1 MQPFTYRSP
10 FPSRR
15 SPVMA
20 RRGMV
25 ATSHPLAVAAGLEML
40 REGGNAVDAAIAAAA
55 ALAVV
60 EPTSNGL
67 GSDAFALVWDGKR
80 LHGLNASGRSPRAL
94 TPEVV
99 LQAHGETMPTDGWLP
114 VTVPGAVSG
123 WVALSRRFGR
133 LAFRRLL
140 EPAIHYAAEGHGV
153 PPLTAQAWQEAEKRF
168 AHREDFR
175 AAFLPGGRAPQ
186 AGQLFRLP
194 DQARS
199 LRLIAESEGEAF
211 YRGELAEA
219 MAAHAAR
226 EGGLLTVEDLAEHE
240 PEWVEPLSVSHKGF
254 RLWELPPNGQGL
266 VALQALALLSPL
278 DLGPDLL
285 DGRRLHYVVEALR
298 IAFADA
304 YAHIS
309 EPASLRVR
317 PEQLV
322 DDAYLAER
330 RRLLTETR
338 NPEVAAGHPAT
349 GDTVYLC
356 AADGDG
362 MMVSFIQSNYMGFGS
377 GVVVPG
383 TGIALQ
389 NRGACFTMEEGH
401 PNQVGP
407 AKRPFHTIIPAFLT
421 TEAGEPVAAFGVMGG
436 DMQPQGHL
444 QVLLNLL
451 DFQLDPQA
459 ALDAPRVHLLP
470 DGRVAVEPGIP
481 TAAREELARRGHPVV
496 EDGGPFGFGGG
507 QVIWRDGEQGLY
519 IAGSDPRKDG
529 LAMGF

>member
-1 MQPFTYRSP
+1 LILAQLQVHPPPSSPPARPREGSSTPSLPWALARILPEESLFFIYFPGWGSGPFSPTAPLGYDGKHSQRRDGMQPFTYRSP

-99 LQAHGETMPTDGWLP
+99 RQAHGETMPTDGWLP

-226 EGGLLTVEDLAEHE
+226 EGGLLTVQDLAEHE

-278 DLGPDLL
+278 DLG
-285 DGRRLHYVVEALR
+285 
-298 IAFADA
+298 
-304 YAHIS
+304 
-309 EPASLRVR
+309 
-317 PEQLV
+317 
-322 DDAYLAER
+322 
-330 RRLLTETR
+330 
-338 NPEVAAGHPAT
+338 
-349 GDTVYLC
+349 
-356 AADGDG
+356 
-362 MMVSFIQSNYMGFGS
+362 
-377 GVVVPG
+377 
-383 TGIALQ
+383 
-389 NRGACFTMEEGH
+389 
-401 PNQVGP
+401 
-407 AKRPFHTIIPAFLT
+407 
-421 TEAGEPVAAFGVMGG
+421 
-436 DMQPQGHL
+436 
-444 QVLLNLL
+444 
-451 DFQLDPQA
+451 
-459 ALDAPRVHLLP
+459 
-470 DGRVAVEPGIP
+470 
-481 TAAREELARRGHPVV
+481 
-496 EDGGPFGFGGG
+496 
-507 QVIWRDGEQGLY
+507 
-519 IAGSDPRKDG
+519 
-529 LAMGF
+529 

>member
-1 MQPFTYRSP
+1 RPGLGWKAPPWPQRLGAEPPGPHPRGGP
-10 FPSRR
+10 PGPRGDHAHRWVAPRHRAGRR
-15 SPVMA
+15 LRVGGPLA
-20 RRGMV
+20 ALRTPRLPPAPGACHPLRRRG
-25 ATSHPLAVAAGLEML
+25 
-40 REGGNAVDAAIAAAA
+40 
-55 ALAVV
+55 
-60 EPTSNGL
+60 
-67 GSDAFALVWDGKR
+67 
-80 LHGLNASGRSPRAL
+80 PR
-94 TPEVV
+94 
-99 LQAHGETMPTDGWLP
+99 G
-114 VTVPGAVSG
+114 
-123 WVALSRRFGR
+123 
-133 LAFRRLL
+133 
-140 EPAIHYAAEGHGV
+140 

-240 PEWVEPLSVSHKGF
+240 SEWVEPLSVSHKGF

-407 AKRPFHTIIPAFLT
+407 A
-421 TEAGEPVAAFGVMGG
+421 
-436 DMQPQGHL
+436 
-444 QVLLNLL
+444 
-451 DFQLDPQA
+451 
-459 ALDAPRVHLLP
+459 
-470 DGRVAVEPGIP
+470 
-481 TAAREELARRGHPVV
+481 
-496 EDGGPFGFGGG
+496 
-507 QVIWRDGEQGLY
+507 
-519 IAGSDPRKDG
+519 
-529 LAMGF
+529 

>member
-1 MQPFTYRSP
+1 
-10 FPSRR
+10 
-15 SPVMA
+15 
-20 RRGMV
+20 
-25 ATSHPLAVAAGLEML
+25 
-40 REGGNAVDAAIAAAA
+40 
-55 ALAVV
+55 
-60 EPTSNGL
+60 
-67 GSDAFALVWDGKR
+67 
-80 LHGLNASGRSPRAL
+80 
-94 TPEVV
+94 
-99 LQAHGETMPTDGWLP
+99 
-114 VTVPGAVSG
+114 
-123 WVALSRRFGR
+123 
-133 LAFRRLL
+133 
-140 EPAIHYAAEGHGV
+140 
-153 PPLTAQAWQEAEKRF
+153 
-168 AHREDFR
+168 
-175 AAFLPGGRAPQ
+175 
-186 AGQLFRLP
+186 
-194 DQARS
+194 
-199 LRLIAESEGEAF
+199 
-211 YRGELAEA
+211 
-219 MAAHAAR
+219 
-226 EGGLLTVEDLAEHE
+226 
-240 PEWVEPLSVSHKGF
+240 
-254 RLWELPPNGQGL
+254 
-266 VALQALALLSPL
+266 
-278 DLGPDLL
+278 
-285 DGRRLHYVVEALR
+285 
-298 IAFADA
+298 
-304 YAHIS
+304 
-309 EPASLRVR
+309 
-317 PEQLV
+317 
-322 DDAYLAER
+322 
-330 RRLLTETR
+330 
-338 NPEVAAGHPAT
+338 
-349 GDTVYLC
+349 
-356 AADGDG
+356 

>member
-1 MQPFTYRSP
+1 MQPFRYGSP

-20 RRGMV
+20 RRAMV
-25 ATSHPLAVAAGLEML
+25 ATSHPLAVAAGLEIL
-40 REGGNAVDAAIAAAA
+40 REGGNAVDAAIATAA
-55 ALAVV
+55 ALTVV

-67 GSDAFALVWDGKR
+67 GSDAFALVWDGAR
-80 LHGLNASGRSPRAL
+80 LYGLNASGRSPRAL
-94 TPEVV
+94 TPDKVR
-99 LQAHGETMPTDGWLP
+99 QAGFTAMPADGWLP

-133 LAFRRLL
+133 LAFRRCL
-140 EPAIHYAAEGHGV
+140 EPAIRYAAEGHPV
-153 PPLTAQAWQEAEKRF
+153 PPLTALAWQAAARRF
-168 AHREDFR
+168 GHREDFR
-175 AAFLPGGRAPQ
+175 SAFLPGGRAPQ
-186 AGQLFRLP
+186 AGEVFSLP

-199 LRLIAESEGEAF
+199 LRLIAETEGEAF
-211 YRGELAEA
+211 YRGELARA
-219 MAAHAAR
+219 MAAHAAH
-226 EGGLLTVEDLAEHE
+226 EGGLLTEEDLAAHK
-240 PEWVEPLSVSHKGF
+240 PEWVEPLSVSHRGF
-254 RLWELPPNGQGL
+254 RLWELPPNGQGV
-266 VALQALALLSPL
+266 VALEALALLDPL
-278 DLGPDLL
+278 DLGSELL
-285 DGRRLHYVVEALR
+285 DGRRLHFLVEALR
-298 IAFADA
+298 VAFADA
-304 YAHIS
+304 YAHVA
-309 EPASLRVR
+309 EPTTLQVRAS
-317 PEQLV
+317 QLL
-322 DDAYLAER
+322 DPAYLAER
-330 RRLLTETR
+330 RALLGETR
-338 NPEVAAGHPAT
+338 KPDVAAGRPAT

-356 AADGDG
+356 TADQDG

-389 NRGACFTMEEGH
+389 NRGACFTLEEGH

-451 DFQLDPQA
+451 DFGLDPQA

-481 TAAREELARRGHPVV
+481 SQAREELARRGHEVV
-496 EDGGPFGFGGG
+496 EDGGLFGFGGG
-507 QVIWRDGEQGLY
+507 QIIWRDSDQGVY
-519 IAGSDPRKDG
+519 VASSDPRKDG